1 MSIPALFLMGPTASG
16 KTGLALALAR
26 HVAAGQTPWRA
37 ARLISVDS
45 AQVYLGMDIGSAKPS
60 PELLAQ
66 WPHALIDILDP
77 AEPYSAARFRDDVWP
92 LVQQAR
98 AAGELPVLVGGTG
111 LYFRALEQ
119 GLSDMPPA
127 DETVRATLVAEAE
140 REGWQHLHERLRA
153 QDPFAADKIKPND
166 RQRLLRALE
175 ITALTG
181 ETRSAH
187 WQKPKSPALPGPLVK
202 VALMPPDRAAL
213 HVAIAERFHAMMT
226 AGFLDE
232 VRRLKARG
240 DLHLGLP
247 SMRAVGYRQLWE
259 HLDGQCGLA
268 EAVEHGIAAT
278 RQYAKRQLTWL
289 RGDSCV
295 HWLDPRQPSALENL
309 LHRLHASIS

>member
-26 HVAAGQTPWRA
+26 YVAEGRTPWRA
-37 ARLISVDS
+37 VRLISVDS
-45 AQVYLGMDIGSAKPS
+45 AQIYRGMDIGSAKPS
-60 PELLAQ
+60 PDLLAQ

-77 AEPYSAARFRDDVWP
+77 AEPYSAARFRDDAWP
-92 LVQQAR
+92 LITAAR
-98 AAGELPVLVGGTG
+98 TAGELPVLVGGTG

-119 GLSDMPPA
+119 GLSEMPAA
-127 DETVRATLVAEAE
+127 DETVRAALKAEAA
-140 REGWQHLHERLRA
+140 REGWDRLHERLRA
-153 QDPFAADKIKPND
+153 QDPAAADKIKPND

-187 WQKPKSPALPGPLVK
+187 WKKSKSPALPGPLVK
-202 VALMPPDRAAL
+202 VALMPPERAML
-213 HVAIAERFHAMMT
+213 HAVIAERFHAMM
-226 AGFLDE
+226 AVGFLDE
-232 VRRLKARG
+232 VRHLKARA

-259 HLDGQCGLA
+259 HLDGECGLD
-268 EAVEHGIAAT
+268 EAVERGIVAT

-289 RGDSCV
+289 RGEPSV
-295 HWLDPRQPSALENL
+295 HWLDPHQPSVLENL
-309 LHRLHASIS
+309 LQRFHSVAE